1 MTISLN
7 LTESQFDYITK
18 LEVSATDQNDVLE
31 QEEGERTLKLHQS
44 IERKPELISAFK
56 LCTFYLRDDTGPSV
70 RRLSSVTT
78 SAPVAQMRP
87 GEQTKSSDL
96 RAVCSNCR
104 RMLHRAS
111 PMLTVERLREM
122 IKQSK

>member
-56 LCTFYLRDDTGPSV
+56 LCTFYFEGRYGSIGKAFVECHHIRPCGSD
-70 RRLSSVTT
+70 
-78 SAPVAQMRP
+78 APR
-87 GEQTKSSDL
+87 GTNE
-96 RAVCSNCR
+96 
-104 RMLHRAS
+104 
-111 PMLTVERLREM
+111 
-122 IKQSK
+122 IK